1 MTEFR
6 PPQMALRGE
15 HGRGLTYES
24 ILMYSCIMPTPAR
37 RNTRSSPLDDA
48 SASAIADAFKVLA
61 DATRVRIIAAIFDK
75 ERCVHDLCVEL
86 ELEQSA
92 VSHQLRALR
101 NQGLVRH
108 RKAGRHVYY
117 ALDDDH
123 VKALFAVAREH
134 AAHSTR
140 RR

>member
-1 MTEFR
+1 MLFT
-6 PPQMALRGE
+6 GE
-15 HGRGLTYES
+15 ASDWGLTHEHM
-24 ILMYSCIMPTPAR
+24 LMYSCVMSASAR
-37 RNTRSSPLDDA
+37 RKTRPGPLDDH
-48 SASAIADAFKVLA
+48 SASAIADAFKALS
-61 DATRVRIIAAIFDK
+61 DPTRVRIIAAIFDN

-134 AAHSTR
+134 AAHATR